1 MAALGSLSS
10 LFEKPLPENPTLFDS
25 LSSWNQIKP
34 KKPVENSSF
43 TEIFGELHFREK
55 PAPPTNPPSDEE
67 KKSGRNGYSCEPK
80 SNGVFSAKNSETL
93 QLCTEGLGS
102 ESSDDV
108 DDLMKEGGDDRT
120 ALEKDKETE
129 RRMHGRYSR
138 GLSEVR
144 SRSGGGFPPPISS
157 IGKSG
162 KPWISFRSYRED
174 GRFVLREIRI
184 PTHEFLQ
191 ASREDGRLK
200 LHMLHP
206 EEPISEGEE
215 EQQQEEEEEEEEQ
228 DDGGGREEEKE
239 VADEE
244 GQGN

>member
-1 MAALGSLSS
+1 MATLSSLSS

-43 TEIFGELHFREK
+43 TEIFGELHFQEN
-55 PAPPTNPPSDEE
+55 PAPPTNPPSDQE
-67 KKSGRNGYSCEPK
+67 KSGSNGYRSEPK

-108 DDLMKEGGDDRT
+108 DDLMKEGGDDCSN
-120 ALEKDKETE
+120 LEKEKDAE
-129 RRMHGRYSR
+129 RRMHGGYSK

-184 PTHEFLQ
+184 PTYEFLQ

-200 LHMLHP
+200 LHMLQP

-215 EQQQEEEEEEEEQ
+215 EERDDEEEEQ
-228 DDGGGREEEKE
+228 DDGGGGEDKE
-239 VADEE
+239 VADE
-244 GQGN
+244 G